1 MSKQIK
7 IGFDKVPAP
16 ITKQFTQ
23 LVDIEGTRLF
33 DAAGNPLVTEE
44 ETALQNFTSGDNS
57 LSVHVNNKPKDGGS
71 LPVEEQFPETSQVSS
86 SLLGV
91 PRAEEQLSLFSDVAT
106 YGLDEDQ
113 WNEYT
118 HTDSVHPTEWY
129 RKENP
134 VYGRRSNPTFN
145 EGSVEQA
152 LYLKAFPSQY
162 TFPRGTIED
171 QLSEPTKGFIRY
183 MNFIAL
189 GRLLYDRYINID
201 EKFATAYFLDPDSA
215 NVVDSGE
222 NILPYNFDTSSGDSG
237 VFTGNGSFFDVV
249 YGAPTLQDSFDAI
262 ERWTFFFDQ
271 IKAGEA
277 VFPYQEQSAVQF
289 VDTKEYRQIIQFAT
303 NDCTPGAGS
312 RVRRLAILESK
323 RAFRYQPGRASGF
336 TFGARMGAEPSTTDN
351 FLEWGCS
358 NDTDEYMFQLRG
370 SQFNIIRRS
379 TIRMPDELL
388 TRQGLSEDDQSSA
401 PVYPVGVGN
410 TTPMWETVI
419 PRSKWNGDSLLGTG
433 PSGYIL
439 SFEDVTMYKIE
450 YSWYGAIGAK
460 FYAYIPS
467 GNGEARWVL
476 LHTFI
481 IENGLGEPVLAN
493 PDFKFKYLAY
503 IDDSRNLQAPIYL
516 YKYGSSYYVDGGDEG
531 TIRLSTT
538 TTPTKPFQNRTP
550 ILGIQP
556 KNYIKSSTGD
566 DVRNYKKSY
575 PVNVSVDTTTPCRID
590 IEEVVGSPNGVHF
603 VHAPS
608 IRQQGRH
615 PKTRNLRM
623 KFLNDSSLQI
633 VNGSDYNASG
643 IGDIYPTQLP
653 SESRVNA
660 TNASNTVTGPEGS
673 FSFFTTIYGRGL
685 SIVLNGSE
693 YRISDVVQ
701 SNGQDDS
708 ATITPEYSGPD
719 VVNALI
725 DISYRLN
732 ADDEGGHIIADG
744 VYGAYVNPSY
754 ISTGKATNILR
765 RDDQENFYTLVPGTM
780 RKLLRTDG
788 SVIDPSTLY
797 EFNAKLTNYNAI
809 FASETPIY
817 SNKFKIHFLNPSP
830 RTRVET
836 IDFGD
841 SDMSNDNYNGIVNG
855 KHFAEFIVTISPDKP
870 IVPGASDSD
879 NEVMFE
885 QQSGQFKHFNKHDYP
900 FIEYCHQRVHFSQLK
915 KAEDYEWDPSYGD
928 QMSVDPRLDRTENRI
943 QGAGGG
949 YQSAVQGEITVS
961 QFLISEIVTEDTGE
975 YTGYKKVLFAEG
987 IRGPS
992 NTTIKFDSE
1001 GSPLSEIGTGFIG
1014 TGKFFETEI
1023 FRPQGQ
1029 RAYFYTL
1036 ADNGSTG
1043 QNINADVD
1051 NSADEDGNKYI
1062 QTKNITLKDD
1072 WQAKSFDN
1080 DGNEKYTDNQFS
1092 VSQAIRFNDQPLYPV
1107 FALSDNS
1114 AVNSIVVEEI
1124 SEDGT
1129 VKTHC
1134 PSFITEANT
1143 YNGSA
1148 TISNDG
1154 ESNSAFSP
1162 PAFNSNE
1169 RLASCQYDVSSS
1181 NPVRPGN
1188 VLYSFY
1194 ASPGKPE
1201 SVDLSN
1207 IFNVDRKGVSRGLLN
1222 NKAIYFTATSNQPNI
1237 TAGQFTGNI
1246 ELTVTVKEQ

>member
-23 LVDIEGTRLF
+23 LVDIEGTKLF

-44 ETALQNFTSGDNS
+44 ETALQNFTTGDNS
-57 LSVHVNNKPKDGGS
+57 LSVHVNNKPRDGGS

-118 HTDSVHPTEWY
+118 YTEGVHPYQWY

-134 VYGRRSNPTFN
+134 VYGRRSNPSFN
-145 EGSVEQA
+145 EGSKEQA

-162 TFPRGTIED
+162 TFPRGTIQD
-171 QLSEPTKGFIRY
+171 QLTEPTKGFIRY

-189 GRLLYDRYINID
+189 GRLLYDRYANID
-201 EKFATAYFLDPDSA
+201 KKFADAYFLDPDSA

-237 VFTGNGSFFDVV
+237 VFTGNGSFFDVI

-277 VFPYQEQSAVQF
+277 VFPYQESAAVQF
-289 VDTKEYRQIIQFAT
+289 VSTKEYRQIIQFAT

-312 RVRRLAILESK
+312 RTRRLAILESK

-370 SQFNIIRRS
+370 SQFNIVRRS
-379 TIRMPDELL
+379 TIKMPDELL

-410 TTPMWETVI
+410 ATPLWETVI

-476 LHTFI
+476 LHTFV
-481 IENGLGEPVLAN
+481 IENGLGQPVLAN
-493 PDFKFKYLAY
+493 ADFKFKYLAY
-503 IDDSRNLQAPIYL
+503 IDDSRNLQSPIYL

-538 TTPTKPFQNRTP
+538 TTPTKSFQNRTP

-556 KNYIKSSTGD
+556 KNFIKSSTGD

-575 PVNVSVDTTTPCRID
+575 PMSVSVDTTTPCRID
-590 IEEVVGSPNGVHF
+590 IEEVIGSPNGVHF
-603 VHAPS
+603 VYAPS
-608 IRQQGRH
+608 IKQNGRH
-615 PKTRNLRM
+615 PKSRNLRM

-633 VNGSDYNASG
+633 VNGSTYNASG
-643 IGDIYPTQLP
+643 IGDIFPTSIP
-653 SESRVNA
+653 GSISVS
-660 TNASNTVTGPEGS
+660 NASDTATAGKSEL
-673 FSFFTTIYGRGL
+673 SFFTTIYGGGL

-693 YRISDVVQ
+693 YEIVKVDQSDP
-701 SNGQDDS
+701 NEDTMIID
-708 ATITPEYSGPD
+708 PPYSGPELTD
-719 VVNALI
+719 VPIN
-725 DISYRLN
+725 ISYRLN
-732 ADDEGGHIIADG
+732 ASDDGGHIIADG

-765 RDDQENFYTLVPGTM
+765 RDSEETFYTLISGTM
-780 RKLLRTDG
+780 RKLLRTDE
-788 SVIDPSTLY
+788 SVIDPSSLY
-797 EFNAKLTNYNAI
+797 EFNAKLVNYNAI

-817 SNKFKIHFLNPSP
+817 SNKFKIHFLNPGA
-830 RTRVET
+830 RDKIQT
-836 IDFGD
+836 IDFGE
-841 SDMSNDNYNGIVNG
+841 SDLSDDNYNGIPTG
-855 KHFAEFIVTISPDKP
+855 KHFAEFLVTVSPDKP
-870 IVPGASDSD
+870 IAPGSSDD
-879 NEVMFE
+879 DDQVMFE
-885 QQSGQFKHFNKHDYP
+885 QEAGQYRYFNKNDYP
-900 FIEYCHQRVHFSQLK
+900 SVEYCHQGTQFNQLK
-915 KAEDYEWDPSYGD
+915 KAEAYEWDPSYGD
-928 QMSVDPRLDRTENRI
+928 QMSVDPRLDRPDTRV
-943 QGAGGG
+943 QGDDSG

-961 QFLISEIVTEDTGE
+961 AFLISEVVTEDTGE
-975 YTGYKKVLFAEG
+975 YTGYKKIYFAEG
-987 IRGPS
+987 VRGPS
-992 NTTIKFDSE
+992 NTTIKFDSQ
-1001 GSPLSEIGTGFIG
+1001 GNPLSEVGTKFIG

-1036 ADNGSTG
+1036 ADNGTT
-1043 QNINADVD
+1043 NRTVDADID
-1051 NSADEDGNKYI
+1051 ASADEDGNKYI
-1062 QTKNITLKDD
+1062 QTKNLTLTDD
-1072 WQAKSFDN
+1072 WQARSFD
-1080 DGNEKYTDNQFS
+1080 GNGDEKHLDNQFS

-1107 FALSDNS
+1107 FALGDMAS
-1114 AVNSIVVEEI
+1114 VNSIVVEEI

-1134 PSFITEANT
+1134 PSFITESND
-1143 YNGSA
+1143 YNSYA
-1148 TISNDG
+1148 TIT
-1154 ESNSAFSP
+1154 NSGGSSSLFSP
-1162 PAFNSNE
+1162 NAFNSDE
-1169 RLASCQYDVSSS
+1169 RLSSCQYDISSS

-1188 VLYSFY
+1188 VLFSFY
-1194 ASPGKPE
+1194 ATPGNPE
-1201 SVDLSN
+1201 SIDLSN

-1222 NKAIYFTATSNQPNI
+1222 NKAIFFTATSNQPNVNP
-1237 TAGQFTGNI
+1237 GQFTGNI